1 MCSVVSDS
9 ATSWI
14 VAHQAPLFMGFSRQG
29 YWSGVAI
36 PFSRRIFPTQ
46 GLNPRLLNWQADF
59 FFFFNHWAIWE
70 ALSAPISVLKIQI
83 RSRLKKWLVIL
94 IRGGGF
100 SLPIWEAA
108 SRRFWPSK
116 SKLRFFQTA
125 TKTSYIRA
133 VHSTLFFFFF
143 GIIFWSYELCFSAL
157 IQLPYRCILPEGPDL
172 EDLCPVFFLT
182 CIYKGYVL
190 RNKDLVLLM

>member
-1 MCSVVSDS
+1 MDCSPPGSSVHGIFTARILEWGCHSVLQENLPNPGIEPSS
-9 ATSWI
+9 SKLAG
-14 VAHQAPLFMGFSRQG
+14 GF
-29 YWSGVAI
+29 
-36 PFSRRIFPTQ
+36 
-46 GLNPRLLNWQADF
+46 F

-143 GIIFWSYELCFSAL
+143 VIIFWSYELCFSAL